1 VFHTRG
7 RFDEE
12 VWIVTH
18 EERDRL
24 LRRIHRH
31 HVADD
36 DEDFADPDEVL
47 EEEVWEIA
55 NNTA

>member
-1 VFHTRG
+1 M
-7 RFDEE
+7 
-12 VWIVTH
+12 TH